1 VPIHAR
7 PAARRPWARTVGDVL
22 PRSRIRRLV
31 AAVTVL
37 GALAWALPCAP
48 ARGASWARP
57 VLGAVTRGFDVH
69 GSPFAAGLHR
79 GIDLAA
85 PPGTAVGAPCGG
97 RVVVAGRVGASGRV
111 VTVACGPWHATVLPL
126 ASVAV
131 RRGAQV
137 RAGRF
142 IGTTAGG
149 GAHSGIHLGVRRASD
164 RFGYV
169 DPLRLLPREHP
180 WVPVAPPAGRAR
192 RGHRAPESVGAPAP
206 LLLRAPVPVP
216 VRASAPRLAPAEPTV
231 APWPVWAGTALM
243 LAGAAT
249 GGVVRVRA
257 RRASGRVAP
266 RTSTPLGRGRG
277 G

>member
-1 VPIHAR
+1 M
-7 PAARRPWARTVGDVL
+7 L
-22 PRSRIRRLV
+22 PRFPFRRLV
-31 AAVTVL
+31 AAVTLL
-37 GALAWALPCAP
+37 GALAWALPCP
-48 ARGASWARP
+48 SARGASWARP

-79 GIDLAA
+79 GVDLAA

-142 IGTTAGG
+142 VGTAAGG
-149 GAHSGIHLGVRRASD
+149 SAHAGIHLGVRRASD

-192 RGHRAPESVGAPAP
+192 RGHRAAESVGAPAP
-206 LLLRAPVPVP
+206 LSLLRAPVPVRVP
-216 VRASAPRLAPAEPTV
+216 ASAPRLAPAAPTV
-231 APWPVWAGTALM
+231 APWPVWAGAALM

-257 RRASGRVAP
+257 RRASARVAP
-266 RTSTPLGRGRG
+266 GTSTPLGRGWG